1 MLRPMRFDD
10 VPAVHEL
17 NVTTFEAAAA
27 ARNQPPEARPDP
39 ALVSVRYRHPVTTD
53 PDGCWVA
60 EDAGDIVGCALA
72 LRREDVWGL
81 SLLIVRPDKQS
92 QGIGRELLRRAHAY
106 AAGARGRII
115 LSSEDPR

>member
-1 MLRPMRFDD
+1 MLRPMRLED
-10 VPAVHEL
+10 VPTVHEL

-39 ALVSVRYRHPVTTD
+39 ALVHVRYGHLVTTD
-53 PDGCWVA
+53 ADGCWVA
-60 EDAGDIVGCALA
+60 EEEGEIVGCALA

-92 QGIGRELLRRAHAY
+92 HGIGRELLQRA
-106 AAGARGRII
+106 
-115 LSSEDPR
+115 